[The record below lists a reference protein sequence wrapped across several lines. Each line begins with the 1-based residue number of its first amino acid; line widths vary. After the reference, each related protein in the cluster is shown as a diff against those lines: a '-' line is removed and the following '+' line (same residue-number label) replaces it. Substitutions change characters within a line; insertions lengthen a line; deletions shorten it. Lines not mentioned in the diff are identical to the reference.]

1 MEFTSHQIAELL
13 GGRVEGNGQSVINKL
28 AKIEEAT
35 EGAISFLSNPKY
47 EQYLYSTGASA
58 VLVNKTFVPKEPVHT
73 TLIYV
78 EDAYASLSVLLDEYN
93 RMKNFSKKGFENPY
107 FASENVTFGD
117 YCYVGAF
124 AYIGRN
130 SKIGTNVKIYPHVYI
145 GDNVTIGNN
154 TILYSGAKVYS
165 DCVIGSHCT
174 IHSGAVI
181 GSDGFGFAPLPDGSF
196 KTIPQIGN
204 VIIEDHVSIGAN
216 TTIDCATMGSTVIHQ
231 GVKLDNLIQIGH
243 NVEIGKNTVVAAQTG
258 ISGSTKLGEN
268 CMIGGQV
275 GIVGHITL
283 ADRTS
288 IGAQSGLGGSVKN
301 AGTALSGSPAFD
313 YKTNLKAFAIYKK
326 LPQLMKRIEQL
337 EEKIISL
344 DSVELKN
351 EH

>member
-1 MEFTSHQIAELL
+1 MEFTSRQIAELL
-13 GGRVEGNGQSVINKL
+13 GGRVEGDESTKVNRL

-47 EQYLYSTGASA
+47 EHYLYSTGASA
-58 VLVNKTFVPKEPVHT
+58 VLVNNSFSPKEPVST

-78 EDAYASLSVLLDEYN
+78 EDAYASLSFLLEEYN
-93 RMKNFSKKGFENPY
+93 RMKTYSKIGLENPH
-107 FASENVTFGD
+107 FLSENATLGAN
-117 YCYVGAF
+117 CYVGAF
-124 AYIGRN
+124 AYIGSN
-130 SKIGTNVKIYPHVYI
+130 CKIGDNVKIYPHVYI
-145 GDNVTIGNN
+145 GDNVSIGSNS
-154 TILYSGAKVYS
+154 ILYSGAKVYA
-165 DCVIGSHCT
+165 DCQIGAHCT
-174 IHSGAVI
+174 LHSGAVI
-181 GSDGFGFAPLPDGSF
+181 GSDGFGYAPLSDGTF

-204 VIIEDHVSIGAN
+204 VILEDHVSIGSN
-216 TTIDCATMGSTVIHQ
+216 TTVDCATMGSTVIHS

-288 IGAQSGLGGSVKN
+288 IGAQSGVGGSIKVSGK
-301 AGTALSGSPAFD
+301 AFSGSPAFD
-313 YKTNLKAFAIYKK
+313 YKTNLKSFAVYKK
-326 LPQLMKRIEQL
+326 LPQLMKRIEEL

-344 DSVELKN
+344 TPVDLTK
-351 EH
+351 

>member
-1 MEFTSHQIAELL
+1 LL
-13 GGRVEGNGQSVINKL
+13 GGKIEGDGSRKINRL
-28 AKIEEAT
+28 SKIEEAT

-47 EQYLYSTGASA
+47 EQFIYSTGASA
-58 VLVNKTFVPKEPVHT
+58 VLVNKTFVPKEPVSA
-73 TLIYV
+73 TLIFV

-93 RMKNFSKKGFENPY
+93 RMKTFSKKGLENPHY
-107 FASENVTFGD
+107 LSENVLLGEN
-117 YCYVGAF
+117 CYVGAF
-124 AYIGRN
+124 AYIGMN
-130 SKIGTNVKIYPHVYI
+130 CKIGSNVKIYPHTYI
-145 GDNVTIGNN
+145 GDNVSIGNN
-154 TILYSGAKVYS
+154 TILYSGAKIYA
-165 DCVIGSHCT
+165 DCVIGNHCT

-181 GSDGFGFAPLPDGSF
+181 GSDGFGFAPLPDGSY

-216 TTIDCATMGSTVIHQ
+216 TTVDCATMGSTVIHQ

-268 CMIGGQV
+268 CLIGGQV

-301 AGTALSGSPAFD
+301 PGTSLSGSPAFD
-313 YKTNLKAFAIYKK
+313 YKTNLKSFAVYKK
-326 LPQLMKRIEQL
+326 LPLLMKRIEVL

-344 DSVELKN
+344 TSVEFTK
-351 EH
+351 